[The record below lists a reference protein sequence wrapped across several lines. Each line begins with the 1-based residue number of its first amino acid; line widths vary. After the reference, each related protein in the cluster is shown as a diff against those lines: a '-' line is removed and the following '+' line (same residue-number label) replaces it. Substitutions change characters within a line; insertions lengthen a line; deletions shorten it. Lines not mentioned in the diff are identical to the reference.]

1 MRNAPPVLPGSGVT
15 TESPSDRALALT
27 FAGERDAALRWAAA
41 ILKADP
47 AAPLALILVARHLGE
62 ANRQEAARE
71 ACVVAIERSIDLENL
86 PLAVVAAREAARF
99 GADLG
104 PLLDVVADAF
114 CSTSSRFGKG
124 AAPPAVL
131 PDVDTFQP
139 LASVLSGTLLN
150 NKATEIVH
158 ECKAQLEK
166 SERPGLS
173 RQPLFS
179 ALDASA
185 LRLLCEGMKP
195 EWFGADQRIIEQG
208 AQGEDAYWLA
218 RGELEARRT
227 RRGETIP
234 LARLKSGALF
244 GEMALLSRTP
254 RAGSVVALRPSVVVR
269 IDKGTLDA
277 VAARHPIVATEIGV
291 HCRDRMVS
299 NLLKTSEVLKGLP
312 EADLPALIQRF
323 QIQTFEQNDRVVDQ
337 DEVASGLHLIASGEI
352 TTVRRDEAGDPLVL
366 GTLGAG
372 DVAADVAA
380 VFRRKTNVALV
391 ASQPTVTLLLPT
403 SEIVALAKSHPT
415 ILAQLYLLAV
425 QHEEETTSIMADEAS
440 VAEDFDL
447 I

>member
-1 MRNAPPVLPGSGVT
+1 MRNAPPVLPGSGGT

-27 FAGERDAALRWAAA
+27 LAGERDAALRWAAA

-47 AAPLALILVARHLGE
+47 AAPLALILVGRHLGE
-62 ANRQEAARE
+62 ANRQEVARE
-71 ACVVAIERSIDLENL
+71 ACTVAIERAIDLENL
-86 PLAVVAAREAARF
+86 PLAVIAAREAERF
-99 GADLG
+99 GADIG
-104 PLLDVVADAF
+104 PLLDGIADAF
-114 CSTSSRFGKG
+114 ASTSRRFGAG
-124 AAPPAVL
+124 AVPPAVL
-131 PDVDTFQP
+131 PDVDSFQP
-139 LASVLSGTLLN
+139 LASVLGGTLLN

-158 ECKAQLEK
+158 EARAKLEK
-166 SERPGLS
+166 AERPGLN

-179 ALDASA
+179 ALDAAA
-185 LRLLCEGMKP
+185 LRQLCEGMRP
-195 EWFGADQRIIEQG
+195 EWFAADHVIIEQG
-208 AQGEDAYWLA
+208 TQGEDAFWLA

-227 RRGETIP
+227 RRGATIP

-269 IDKGTLDA
+269 INKATLDA
-277 VAARHPIVATEIGV
+277 VAAQHPIVATEIGV

-323 QIQTFEQNDRVVDQ
+323 QIQTFEQNEHILEQ
-337 DEVASGLHLIASGEI
+337 DEVAKGIHLIASGEI
-352 TTVRRDEAGDPLVL
+352 TMVRRDAESDPLVL

-391 ASQPTVTLLLPT
+391 ASQPTVTLVLPVG
-403 SEIVALAKSHPT
+403 EVVGIAKTHPA
-415 ILAQLYLLAV
+415 ILAQLYVLAA
-425 QHEEETTSIMADEAS
+425 QHDEETTYIMDEEAS